1 MIEMKTKGLG
11 MPRQHVRADPSPDES
26 TASLMTVDEG
36 TAVRSHDPGKFPAD
50 LLPEMGAGRS
60 NLVEVKSAG
69 VIILVQ
75 ACGDIK
81 TATLDHGQLGGD
93 PG

>member
-11 MPRQHVRADPSPDES
+11 MPRHHAAADPSPDES
-26 TASLMTVDEG
+26 TASPMPVDVG
-36 TAVRSHDPGKFPAD
+36 TAVRSHDSGKFAAD
-50 LLPEMGAGRS
+50 LLPDVGTGRRD
-60 NLVEVKSAG
+60 LVEVESTG

-81 TATLDHGQLGGD
+81 TATLDHGQLVGD